1 MAELRIHQEQLDE
14 TASASSLTYV
24 PLVPSA
30 AGMERWKLTLAAECA
45 GCV

>member
-14 TASASSLTYV
+14 DSTLTYV

-30 AGMERWKLTLAAECA
+30 AGMERWKLTPAAECA